1 MKFKFLRDCGFL
13 KQPYKTTISDVD
25 DIQTVCTEFL
35 LKRSAAEIQQFI
47 DGLNALDIRIGRLIK
62 SHPTQFKELF
72 GYNSKVVT
80 PHDLDLLFL
89 PILPLIGSNS
99 QEKEKAVVLNWK
111 DYIYGTNHHNLIA
124 PRMSHACDMGG
135 VNHIRVGFL
144 DSTRVYTHMQYLHTH
159 VHTCNIYTRVYT
171 HSIYTRVCF
180 YTCAYLYG

>member
-1 MKFKFLRDCGFL
+1 M
-13 KQPYKTTISDVD
+13 
-25 DIQTVCTEFL
+25 CTDLL

-47 DGLNALDIRIGRLIK
+47 DGLNALDICIGRLIK

-111 DYIYGTNHHNLIA
+111 DYIYGTNHHNLNA

>member
-13 KQPYKTTISDVD
+13 KQPYKTTISDVGD
-25 DIQTVCTEFL
+25 IIQTVCTEFL

-47 DGLNALDIRIGRLIK
+47 DGLNALDIGRLIK

-72 GYNSKVVT
+72 EYNSKVVT

-111 DYIYGTNHHNLIA
+111 DYIYGTNHHNLNA
-124 PRMSHACDMGG
+124 PCMSHACDMGG

-144 DSTRVYTHMQYLHTH
+144 DSTRVYTHMQYLHTR
-159 VHTCNIYTRVYT
+159 VHTQYLHTRVFL
-171 HSIYTRVCF
+171 HLCILVW
-180 YTCAYLYG
+180 LM